1 MNKNW
6 IMIALFSFGAL
17 TSQAQFGK
25 LLDKGKEMISGA
37 SSTGDVAGGLKEAL
51 EVGVDNAVQS
61 LSTTN
66 GYLESPYKIL
76 IPEEA
81 QKVTSKVSKLP
92 GFQNIEAD
100 LIAKMNEAAE
110 IAAKKATPIFVNA
123 IKQMSFSDATNI
135 LMGND
140 DAATRYLEKTSRA
153 ELYSEF
159 MPVIQTALDEVNA
172 REYWQSAVGAYNK
185 NPFTSKLNPELDD
198 HVNNKALDGMFELIQ
213 NKEEGIRED
222 KSLRTSPLLKEVFA
236 QQDKS

>member
-61 LSTTN
+61 LSATN

-140 DAATRYLEKTSRA
+140 DALS
-153 ELYSEF
+153 LC
-159 MPVIQTALDEVNA
+159 
-172 REYWQSAVGAYNK
+172 QSY
-185 NPFTSKLNPELDD
+185 KL
-198 HVNNKALDGMFELIQ
+198 H
-213 NKEEGIRED
+213 
-222 KSLRTSPLLKEVFA
+222 
-236 QQDKS
+236 